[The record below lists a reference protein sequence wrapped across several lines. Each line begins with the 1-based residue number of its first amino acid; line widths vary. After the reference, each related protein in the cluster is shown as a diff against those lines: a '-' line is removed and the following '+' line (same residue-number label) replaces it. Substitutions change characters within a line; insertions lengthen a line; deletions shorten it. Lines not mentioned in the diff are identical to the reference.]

1 MNFESYCSKSKLQGR
16 YYDRGEDHLQS
27 HFWRDTEC
35 YYYHKKGH
43 MYIIMYYKQ
52 LKKYLK
58 AMKQLKSE
66 ETSNFNN
73 IVNEDFDK
81 KVDLF
86 LL

>member
-1 MNFESYCSKSKLQGR
+1 
-16 YYDRGEDHLQS
+16 
-27 HFWRDTEC
+27 
-35 YYYHKKGH
+35 